1 MHCAKNG
8 CLLSMLTL
16 SHSFA
21 SSYWSKQVAELKIP
35 VCFQFLAVTVLV
47 HRVFFLYPSCSV
59 CIASRLRQN
68 VCSSPQHPV
77 GYEVN
82 PASHSVGASGYL
94 PGGNVA
100 SAWSWPLTSM
110 WRRGLEYMVLYAYSS
125 ICLQGMVLKI
135 RHSDSLVC
143 SAMHLHAFLTS
154 TGTTQVWRYVWATG
168 T

>member
-1 MHCAKNG
+1 
-8 CLLSMLTL
+8 MLTL

-21 SSYWSKQVAELKIP
+21 SSHWSKQVAELKTP
-35 VCFQFLAVTVLV
+35 VCFLFLAVTLLV
-47 HRVFFLYPSCSV
+47 HRVFFLYPIHVSSV

-68 VCSSPQHPV
+68 VRSSPQHPV
-77 GYEVN
+77 ASEAN
-82 PASHSVGASGYL
+82 PAFHSVGAWGYL

-110 WRRGLEYMVLYAYSS
+110 WHRGLECMVLYAYSS

-135 RHSDSLVC
+135 RHSDNPVC

-154 TGTTQVWRYVWATG
+154 TGTAQVWRYVWVTG